1 MDKQRSEKE
10 PIMATKL
17 NNSQK
22 GQLSDQLAEVYRVA
36 SNGTRDFSDVRRA
49 LQAIIEGK
57 FPEIPT
63 NPPSGLTRV
72 SQYAHKLNG
81 WNDQFDLG
89 LTAEG
94 IAHVMSALPDHDGL
108 LLPTG
113 IKLTLGRGL
122 QHDWEVGMKIL
133 AYELD
138 KLGVRF
144 TEYFDA
150 SRLSYFAGSE
160 PEHPDGVELDVAL
173 LDLQTFW
180 DPRSGI
186 VPREVR
192 KQLKGQ
198 PMPGLEVVWF
208 LALNPQVFLAM
219 DGKTMPYLWAA
230 GLVVDSDSL
239 PYFGRD
245 SDGAFVL
252 DGWDGLQWH
261 DDSVVA
267 FRECKN

>member
-1 MDKQRSEKE
+1 ME
-10 PIMATKL
+10 
-17 NNSQK
+17 
-22 GQLSDQLAEVYRVA
+22 LSLEGDLLRQVPLP
-36 SNGTRDFSDVRRA
+36 SIRD
-49 LQAIIEGK
+49 
-57 FPEIPT
+57 
-63 NPPSGLTRV
+63 
-72 SQYAHKLNG
+72 
-81 WNDQFDLG
+81 
-89 LTAEG
+89 AEG

-230 GLVVDSDSL
+230 GLVVDSDSR

-252 DGWDGLQWH
+252 DGWDGGRWRG
-261 DDSVVA
+261 DSVVA